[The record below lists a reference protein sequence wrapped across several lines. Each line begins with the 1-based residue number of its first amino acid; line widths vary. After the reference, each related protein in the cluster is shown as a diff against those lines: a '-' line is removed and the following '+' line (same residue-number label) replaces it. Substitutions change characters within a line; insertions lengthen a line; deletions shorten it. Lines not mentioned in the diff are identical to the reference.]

1 MAGLGAKLFAS
12 FTKLTAA
19 DVNGYLADQAIMR
32 FATSVARDAAFGGAG
47 EPTLAEGMTCYLDD
61 TNQLLSYTGSAWA
74 MATSAVVADITAR
87 TALVGAVNGSQCY
100 VQSLNEPQ
108 VFNGSVWVTMLPKSV
123 AATDISPTTSGS
135 HTNSAFAVSAYT
147 GTSAVVTLTCAGL
160 SNSGGSTTILSFAVS
175 GATTIAGADA
185 NGVQQVGSTSVG
197 RSRLLVVTGLTA
209 GLNTF
214 TICSRQSG
222 AGGLILTPS
231 LTVQAVI

>member
-1 MAGLGAKLFAS
+1 MAGLGAKLFTAFS
-12 FTKLTAA
+12 KLTAA
-19 DVNGYLADQAIMR
+19 QVNGYLMDQSIMR
-32 FATSVARDAAFGGAG
+32 FASTAARDAAFGGAG

-87 TALVGAVNGSQCY
+87 NALVGAVNGSRCY
-100 VQSLNEPQ
+100 VQSINEHQ
-108 VFNGSVWVTMLPKSV
+108 SFNGSVWVTMLPKSV
-123 AATDISPTTSGS
+123 ASASISPITSGS
-135 HTNSAFAVSAYT
+135 MTNSASAVSVYT
-147 GTSAVVTLTCAGL
+147 GTSAVVTLTCPGL
-160 SNSGGSTTILSFAVS
+160 SNSSASTTILSFAVS

-185 NGVQQVGSTSVG
+185 NGVQQIGATSFG

-222 AGGLILTPS
+222 AGGLIETPS